1 MSSLMKRIKI
11 LADNEGMSVTAFE
24 AAIGASK
31 GVFSRALANGTD
43 IQSKWLLNVVEN
55 YPQYSTDWL
64 LTGKGEMLQGA
75 NKTEDRAET
84 YLNAELEGVSNAVIH
99 SMQRVIS
106 SQEVTIRSQEKTI
119 VSLEKQLALLEREIS
134 LLRKD

>member
-1 MSSLMKRIKI
+1 MGSLMKRIKV

-43 IQSKWLLNVVEN
+43 IQSKWLLHVVEN

-64 LTGKGEMLQGA
+64 LTGQGQMLRG
-75 NKTEDRAET
+75 NVKTEERPET

-106 SQEVTIRSQEKTI
+106 SQEVTIKSQEKTI
-119 VSLEKQLALLEREIS
+119 ISLEKQLSLLEREIS

>member
-1 MSSLMKRIKI
+1 MSSLMKRIKV

-64 LTGKGEMLQGA
+64 LTGKGEMLQAA
-75 NKTEDRAET
+75 NKIDERMET

-106 SQEVTIRSQEKTI
+106 SQEVTIKSQEKTI
-119 VSLEKQLALLEREIS
+119 ISLEKQLALLEREIS